1 MAKILKSIHPDDD
14 YHYQKMGLTKDVVQI
29 WEDGARVDG
38 KKGSYEWWYYD
49 SHFPDGTIMV
59 IFFYSKSPIAV
70 DGPIK
75 PMATIE
81 LTLPDGT
88 LYSEEV
94 HATIDQSYY

>member
-49 SHFPDGTIMV
+49 SHFNKTN
-59 IFFYSKSPIAV
+59 
-70 DGPIK
+70 
-75 PMATIE
+75 
-81 LTLPDGT
+81 L
-88 LYSEEV
+88 
-94 HATIDQSYY
+94 